1 MISRT
6 GGDAREVSALL
17 NAGRPRLLLLR
28 LADEKGRP
36 TDEPNDDHLETL
48 SVSAVD
54 GLLQGSRRGK
64 GGSERPRAHQT
75 AREQPGRQRA
85 DLEETQHVLKHV
97 DTAGDDFQTLGN
109 LEIRL
114 ERKVE
119 GLEIGL
125 REGEGRGKG
134 RGRGRGKGAGE
145 YVSERELVC
154 RERESRKT
162 NEGPKEFLESVFRV
176 TVSSG
181 SVSGQDRADGV
192 QASQP

>member
-1 MISRT
+1 M
-6 GGDAREVSALL
+6 SALL
-17 NAGRPRLLLLR
+17 NASRPRSLLLR

-36 TDEPNDDHLETL
+36 TDEPNDDHLEPL

-54 GLLQGSRRGK
+54 GLLQRSRRGK
-64 GGSERPRAHQT
+64 GGSERQRAHQT

-125 REGEGRGKG
+125 REGGGEGGGEGEGRG

-154 RERESRKT
+154 REREPEDERRTKIV
-162 NEGPKEFLESVFRV
+162 PRV
-176 TVSSG
+176 G
-181 SVSGQDRADGV
+181 F
-192 QASQP
+192 